1 MQSALK
7 LTARVLPGKR
17 VEFTAPELTEGE
29 DVELIVLKAD
39 EATPKEQQT
48 DRQGVW
54 DFIQSLPL
62 STLTMEDWERI
73 EREFQEDRNS
83 WGD

>member
-7 LTARVLPGKR
+7 LTTRVLPGKR
-17 VEFTAPELTEGE
+17 IEVYAPELTEGE
-29 DVELIVLKAD
+29 DVELIVLKGK
-39 EATPKEQQT
+39 EAPQVEEK
-48 DRQGVW
+48 QGVW
-54 DFIQSLPL
+54 DFIQSLPS

-73 EREFQEDRNS
+73 EREFQEERNS